1 MMPDTSFATQKT
13 MQSTLNSQ
21 PARDGSTEVVR
32 LWNEGKE
39 KLFEFCVKLSGFVGN
54 YEVGRTQQIAALIG
68 RSPTTVQNYAKVG
81 HLWTATLQTY
91 PSHAELL
98 RDDLH
103 VSHWLPVARL
113 WDGGLVTLDGAFE
126 WLKLCRKKKWTVEK
140 FRTQLPTIEGRSEMA
155 KTVKQLEFKVGGLI
169 ADIENFAVSPAFDV
183 DIENYQEFYALLMAV
198 KELAPL
204 VMRRSEIEAEGKS
217 AE

>member
-1 MMPDTSFATQKT
+1 MTLTFATPKQYT
-13 MQSTLNSQ
+13 SRSRVNSQ
-21 PARDGSTEVVR
+21 PDEYAKAVR

-39 KLFEFCVKLSGFVGN
+39 KLFDFCVEAAAVVGD
-54 YEVGRTQQIAALIG
+54 YTPGQTQALADMIL

-81 HLWTATLQTY
+81 NLWAAVLKGF

-113 WDGGLVTLDGAFE
+113 WAGDLITTDGAKE
-126 WLKLCRKKKWTVEK
+126 WLWLCRKSKWTVEK
-140 FRTQLPTIEGRSEMA
+140 FRTQLPTVEGRSEMA
-155 KTVKQLEFKVGGLI
+155 KTVKQFEFKVGGLI
-169 ADIENFAVSPAFDV
+169 ADIEYFEVSPAFDV
-183 DIENYQEFYALLMAV
+183 DVEVYKEFYAALKRV
-198 KELAPL
+198 KELAPR
-204 VMRRSEIEAEGKS
+204 VMRKES